1 VTRGRVLATFLIVG
15 IVGALLGVFVVSL
28 PGLLGEG
35 VGQCVDGTEV
45 SYCRSYTI
53 RNWPSGASVRAAAF
67 IGALSLA
74 VLATPFLAWRWLVGV
89 LGPS

>member
-1 VTRGRVLATFLIVG
+1 MTRGRVLATFLIAG
-15 IVGALLGVFVVSL
+15 IVGALLGVLVVSL

-35 VGQCVDGTEV
+35 VTYCADGTDG

-53 RNWPSGASVRAAAF
+53 RNWPSGASVRAAVF

-74 VLATPFLAWRWLVGV
+74 VLATPFLLWRWLVGV
-89 LGPS
+89 LGP

>member
-1 VTRGRVLATFLIVG
+1 MTRGRVLATFLIVG
-15 IVGALLGVFVVSL
+15 IVGALLGVLVVSL
-28 PGLLGEG
+28 PALFGER

-53 RNWPSGASVRAAAF
+53 RNWPSGASIRAAAL